1 MVDGKFLAEDSTAP
15 AGQAIVVELLNRCF
29 LWSGIVL
36 TRCAPLAQF
45 IESYKANSRTRKGKI
60 DERFKT
66 TYDKLCEI
74 RNQLERLSLTQAW
87 SLRETDLYD
96 YQRQLDRVDESRI
109 NGNFEDPTGYK
120 ADLHAQ
126 RVRPVPHDLNTT
138 VPNSYRLYSIFSVVA
153 MRTSTVSSFL
163 RNQSPR
169 RSCPFSINYKPFVD
183 VWSRSSGQVAF
194 LRQGSFTLT
203 V

>member
-15 AGQAIVVELLNRCF
+15 AGQAIVSELLNRCF

-36 TRCAPLAQF
+36 TRCAPLAQLT
-45 IESYKANSRTRKGKI
+45 EDSEANSHTRKGKI
-60 DERFKT
+60 DERFKM

-126 RVRPVPHDLNTT
+126 RVRLISHKPKSII
-138 VPNSYRLYSIFSVVA
+138 PNPYRLCSIFSAAA
-153 MRTSTVSSFL
+153 MRTSTVLSYL

-169 RSCPFSINYKPFVD
+169 RSCQFSINYKPFVD
-183 VWSRSSGQVAF
+183 VWSKSSDQVAF
-194 LRQGSFTLT
+194 LPQGSFTLT